1 MAQVARCAWCRVHM
15 SELGRV
21 LVVSESDDNKAWLG
35 YVCRTCY
42 ADLGVASY
50 LRHRSPNTEGMAMIS
65 FDALPDSLKAD
76 VAILRLAP
84 PYKHVQGVGI
94 RVGDYYE
101 VVLTEP

>member
-1 MAQVARCAWCRVHM
+1 MAQVARCAWCRTHR
-15 SELGRV
+15 SDLGRM
-21 LVVSESDDNKAWLG
+21 LVVSQSDDNRAWLG

-42 ADLGVASY
+42 ADLGVESY
-50 LRHRSPNTEGMAMIS
+50 LRHKPPNTESMAVIS

-84 PYKHVQGVGI
+84 PYKHVQGIGI
-94 RVGDYYE
+94 RVGHYYE

>member
-1 MAQVARCAWCRVHM
+1 MAQVARCAWCNIHKG
-15 SELGRV
+15 ELGRM
-21 LVVSESDDNKAWLG
+21 LVVSQSDDNKAWLG
-35 YVCRTCY
+35 HVCITCY
-42 ADLGVASY
+42 ADLGVESY
-50 LRHRSPNTEGMAMIS
+50 LRHRSPKTDGMAEIS

-94 RVGDYYE
+94 RVGHYYE

>member
-1 MAQVARCAWCRVHM
+1 MAQVARCAWCNIHKG
-15 SELGRV
+15 ELGRM
-21 LVVSESDDNKAWLG
+21 LVVSQSDDNKAWLG
-35 YVCRTCY
+35 HVCITCY
-42 ADLGVASY
+42 ADLGVESY
-50 LRHRSPNTEGMAMIS
+50 LRHRSPNTEGMAVIS